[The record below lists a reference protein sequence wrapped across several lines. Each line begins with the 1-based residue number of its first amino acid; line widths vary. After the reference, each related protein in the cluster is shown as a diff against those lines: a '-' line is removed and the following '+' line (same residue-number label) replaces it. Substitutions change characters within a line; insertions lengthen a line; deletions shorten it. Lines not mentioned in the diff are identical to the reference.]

1 MLVAPFWDDSDN
13 SVGGQVYYRVTQD
26 FFLLDTV
33 SDDIFEAFGVF
44 IVPISAVVV
53 TWNAMP
59 QYLGSPD
66 VVRINLEVRSSGLLS
81 RRGS

>member
-1 MLVAPFWDDSDN
+1 M
-13 SVGGQVYYRVTQD
+13 YYRVTQD
-26 FFLLDTV
+26 FFLLDTI
-33 SDDIFEAFGVF
+33 SDDIFEAFGMF

-66 VVRINLEVRSSGLLS
+66 VVRIWRFDLQDYCLGGEADGLSSGLVHKT
-81 RRGS
+81 